1 MIVAACLYLI
11 IACRIG
17 GIMNRAGREHHRSA
31 FQGLAVRSGNR
42 TFQKM
47 FLGYGN
53 IVITY
58 LPLDHD
64 HGISP
69 LVYLSGCWR
78 NHKDGKKK

>member
-17 GIMNRAGREHHRSA
+17 GIMNRASREHHRSA

-47 FLGYGN
+47 LWGYGN
-53 IVITY
+53 IVIAY

-69 LVYLSGCWR
+69 LVYLSVYGR
-78 NHKDGKKK
+78 DRKERGKE